1 MAVIRTIRI
10 KGSAKSVAESPEIT
24 AIATEFV
31 PKNNPVMCN
40 IPRQGPKAEPTPA
53 VDKTP
58 GPGVNS
64 NKITAV
70 AKVKIVQYSL
80 IQKRVLDSIATL

>member
-1 MAVIRTIRI
+1 MIRTTRR

-24 AIATEFV
+24 AIATAFA
-31 PKNNPVMCN
+31 PKNNPVTYN

-53 VDKTP
+53 VNKNPDS
-58 GPGVNS
+58 GVNS

-70 AKVKIVQYSL
+70 AKVKIVQSSL

>member
-1 MAVIRTIRI
+1 VAVIRTTRI

-24 AIATEFV
+24 AIATAFV
-31 PKNNPVMCN
+31 PKNNPVTYNM
-40 IPRQGPKAEPTPA
+40 PRQGPKAEPTPA

-70 AKVKIVQYSL
+70 AKVNIVQSSL
-80 IQKRVLDSIATL
+80 IQERVLDSKATL